1 MGVLFLASWPEANE
15 YISLRCH
22 RLTQGPLTCYRVGG
36 TAHEADFSCD
46 VTRSSGRGLSVS
58 GASLLGERAVLT
70 DCDRTLWIWEEYG
83 PNSGVEGHK
92 AKEGICS
99 TKVVYKK

>member
-1 MGVLFLASWPEANE
+1 M
-15 YISLRCH
+15 
-22 RLTQGPLTCYRVGG
+22 GG

-58 GASLLGERAVLT
+58 GAGLLGERAVLT
-70 DCDRTLWIWEEYG
+70 DCDRTLWIWEECG

-92 AKEGICS
+92 AKEGIEPEIIFGFGLCGAMKRIFLK
-99 TKVVYKK
+99 TLICFQFIRNIYCHNDIFF